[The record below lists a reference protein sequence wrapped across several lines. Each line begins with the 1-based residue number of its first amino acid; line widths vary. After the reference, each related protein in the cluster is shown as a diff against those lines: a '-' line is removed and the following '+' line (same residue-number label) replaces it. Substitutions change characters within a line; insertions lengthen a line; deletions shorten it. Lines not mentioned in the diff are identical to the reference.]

1 MVDRCLFGLKYIP
14 SLLNSLRKVFLNQ
27 IIPITFNPELENLAQ
42 LPKLCKEIRLSVG
55 YGKIRFGLA

>member
-27 IIPITFNPELENLAQ
+27 IIPITFNPELEN
-42 LPKLCKEIRLSVG
+42 
-55 YGKIRFGLA
+55 